1 MKSLKRQLEGVVI
14 SNKMEKTV
22 VVEVKRMVR
31 DSLFHKYHTD
41 RKKYK
46 AHDENKRCQVGDKV
60 VIKQS
65 KPISKEKRWVVVD
78 VLVSAVA

>member
-1 MKSLKRQLEGVVI
+1 MKSLKRKLEGVVV

-22 VVEVKRMVR
+22 VVEVKRVVR
-31 DSLFHKYHTD
+31 DTLFHKYHTD

-46 AHDENKRCQVGDKV
+46 AHDETNRCQIGDKV
-60 VIKQS
+60 VIEQS

-78 VLVSAVA
+78 VVTQAVA